1 MIKPDEITV
10 EKRDD
15 GYYEIARFTGVR
27 TFARVTYTRAELEQL
42 IQRATKI
49 LEQEK

>member
-1 MIKPDEITV
+1 MTDEIIV

-15 GYYEIARFTGVR
+15 GYYEVARSTGVR
-27 TFARVTYTRAELEQL
+27 TFARVAFTRAELEQL
-42 IQRATKI
+42 IQKATKI

>member
-1 MIKPDEITV
+1 MKDEIIV

-15 GYYEIARFTGVR
+15 GYYEVARSTGTR
-27 TFARVTYTRAELEQL
+27 SFARVAYTRAELEQL
-42 IQRATKI
+42 VARATKI